1 MRQTSAML
9 GVTASVMLAACAV
22 LIGTP
27 ATPVASTSV
36 ATHHSAT
43 HSGSAK
49 GFLHGIRICGTPEL
63 TAADVDL
70 VERFTDAERR
80 KLGKRAA
87 AALSGPIPV
96 AFHCVYLDDGFFSI
110 GLLTQLEIQAQI
122 DLLNTTYSG
131 TGVSFFLASTS
142 FTNNEDWFFHS
153 PGSADERNMKLALS
167 SDPRSFLNIYS
178 TGLSQIGLLGY
189 ATFPWNLRRNPDLD
203 GVVIGFDTLPGGT
216 ATPYDEGDT
225 AVHEVG
231 HWCGLYHTFQGG
243 CSKRN
248 DNVSDTPA
256 ESAAFFGCTFVQPD
270 SCPAAG
276 LDPIFNFMDYSDD
289 ACLDNFTAGQA
300 ARMLKMLTTYRTG
313 L

>member
-1 MRQTSAML
+1 ML
-9 GVTASVMLAACAV
+9 GVAASVMLAACAV

-27 ATPVASTSV
+27 TTPVASNPV
-36 ATHHSAT
+36 ATHASAS
-43 HSGSAK
+43 HGSSAR
-49 GFLHGIRICGTPEL
+49 GLRHGIRICGTPEL

-96 AFHCVYLDDGFFSI
+96 AFHCVYFDDAFFSL

-122 DLLNTTYSG
+122 DLLNSTFAG
-131 TGVSFFLASTS
+131 TGVSFVLASTS
-142 FTNNEDWFFHS
+142 FTNNEDWFSHF
-153 PGSADERNMKLALS
+153 PGSVDERNMKLALGA
-167 SDPRSFLNIYS
+167 DPNEFLNIY
-178 TGLSQIGLLGY
+178 TTDLSQWGLLGY
-189 ATFPWNLRRNPDLD
+189 ATFPWDLRRKPDLD
-203 GVVIGFDTLPGGT
+203 GVVVGFDTLPGGS
-216 ATPYDEGDT
+216 AVPYDEGDT

-231 HWCGLYHTFQGG
+231 HWCGLYHTFQGS

-256 ESAAFFGCTFVQPD
+256 ESAAFYGCTFVQPD
-270 SCPAAG
+270 TCPSAG
-276 LDPIFNFMDYSDD
+276 LDPIFNFMDYTDD
-289 ACLDNFTAGQA
+289 ACMDEFTPGQA
-300 ARMLKMLTTYRTG
+300 ARMIKMLTTYRKG